1 MENNTDITVTDN
13 IENEV
18 PKPSGLNPIYQ
29 FLKSNN
35 LTDKDEKTFL
45 NEYSN
50 PQKANE
56 LHSFLKAN
64 DLTDKD
70 SASFYDTYL
79 KKKDGG
85 TNLVSNQKAN
95 PSQYISVPTAVQLSS
110 PDFNQGEKMA
120 QVGYTMPAP
129 AKKEGEQ
136 AKVRVS
142 PKLFGFPGE
151 VDVSTDKDVIVTP
164 NIFGPAGSVNVTT
177 KGDQEE
183 PSYFNIAQNFSN
195 NLLKGGAEIGS
206 SLGEIFRDIGAKQAR
221 GIAKLTGSE
230 GAKEFAN
237 KKSQALYTSEGK
249 PTEYAQGVT
258 WASDPEAKTILGLNG
273 IKENAQELQ
282 EKYTQ
287 LPNTALGSTL
297 QGISNMAPDILASEF
312 MPGMKAAEGAS
323 WLMKAGQKLV
333 TPFTTYMLT
342 KEPIVAYGN
351 VKKQGGTP
359 SQALS
364 EVPMAALGGA
374 IQGATVAGV
383 GELTGLATKE
393 IMQGATK
400 YLLGPG
406 SKIASN
412 EILAKAAKSGLTGTG
427 GLATKEL
434 LHTVLDAAG
443 YGLAYPMAS
452 GAIAGKMPSKEDYI
466 NAIGTSLLFS
476 AKRAYEGAKTFNELN
491 KAVDQIQAAK
501 QASAFINFMQATPES
516 IAKVHGSK
524 ESADE
529 LQLQALEAAKKAK
542 STVDTE
548 EKHKAVIQASTLQ
561 KAANVK
567 QMADLVISDKSGFND
582 FLNSDIPQNIKDAF
596 IEKADQINKIS
607 NPTEIK
613 KTELGNKMTQGQNFI
628 DETNKAIATET
639 DSVKKTE
646 MEFQVEQA
654 QKNLDKNKTDL
665 KNLIS
670 GQQTPRNED
679 LNNNDN
685 VKENQKIHNKEI
697 DDKLASLNPDDPDYA
712 EKKESL
718 LKEKEEVN
726 SHYENLIQKNDNLD
740 KNNLTQEEFNKIHNA
755 NIDQTQIKNLN
766 DKRQEQYD
774 VLINAAKQDP
784 NFKFTESFD
793 DFNKKIDGEG
803 GEVYLRDLYK
813 RAEPFVPKDVIGE
826 EKGHNED
833 SFVNYLTNP
842 KVGEVKPLSGIKEF
856 TLGYAPFREG
866 KITDISEGEKAF
878 KNKAFESW
886 KKMANQFAQ
895 NIGLEVVSDN
905 NTIGKYG
912 ATSTIGEASSVP
924 TVRGTK
930 EQVDLFGALMGTLA
944 PEGQHSV
951 MTLEYDPNGKTEE
964 HRIKFDNK
972 ESAIDFV
979 KNASKY
985 GIEDLSLFPESN
997 SVMIL
1002 DNGNVDHKKLID
1014 DYGKQ
1019 ITDHK
1024 RLKVNQEFIGQ
1035 DRYAGILQEHGDTIG
1050 GRYSPEYRENISDA
1064 IKLAKERAGRLGSDY
1079 GEKSE
1084 QAKIDA
1090 KKATQNY
1097 IDKNKEELGLPDNQ
1111 PTSVKKIDP
1120 ELAKRIK
1127 DAYDALPM
1135 DDSKN
1140 PEVKAAYEKAASEI
1154 DKQFQYLTKELGIKV
1169 EFIKDDPYKNSDEMF
1184 EDIIKNKRLKV
1195 FQGGEPHPF
1204 LGESTR
1210 DANGFTANEKLR
1222 AIHDYFGHF
1231 VNRNQ
1236 FGKIGEEAAWVD
1248 HSKMFSPEAQR
1259 AISTETRGQ
1268 NSWVNSSGV
1277 NDEAIQKMK
1286 DGNQL
1291 IKEGKIKEGQEQFKF
1306 AEQKVALMPKELT
1319 DWTKY
1324 VDENA
1329 PKAKLTV
1336 EEEPVKEQ
1344 PQEQPS
1350 EEKKQEGIKISKAAL
1365 KNQYNFSAEFDRRG
1379 GEEVAVNVLT
1389 ELNKRAK
1396 ENGINLNQQIYNEI
1410 EKINQNPQPTEFNII
1425 IAGKNLLD
1433 IDGKIKDAIAKN
1445 DKTID
1450 IEELKAQRDEASLLL
1465 RKLSNAAGRNLGLFN
1480 LVFHDANE
1488 SNINVTRDEI
1498 KKKLNISD
1506 VPETMD
1512 ALKKS
1517 NLTAYEKEKAA
1528 PYVKE
1533 LENIKEDYKKEE
1545 EAINKRM
1552 QSETDKKLSDAI
1564 KTAYEEGF
1572 AKGKEDKS
1580 SEAKTK
1586 RSKSLKD
1593 LASKLRASDEMDKF
1607 LKGAGPLGGAQKA
1620 SFVDLGSY
1628 KEIIANVLEGV
1639 AKVVEAGENV
1649 EDYLKKTID
1658 KLKNVDQKKVLDD
1671 IRTLMSKAVL
1681 RPIPELDKKISE
1693 LASNENA
1700 TNITKSMVDAGLIS
1714 DYVKHSISPNATNDK
1729 VIEDVTNK
1737 LKKLLP
1743 NVTKNDVTDAFIK
1756 VNKFK
1761 EETKSKLENIV
1772 KEKIADVKRLALK
1785 EARLSALESAN
1796 DYHEAD
1802 TKEKKKAIKS
1812 EYEKGVDEKIK
1823 NLTSQKNKEEET
1835 AKSTP
1840 LEKAKKSVE
1849 DRIEAIRKEISDK
1862 ERQKK
1867 EQKEKFH
1874 ADDELNRLKEV
1885 EKSLSELR
1893 DKYLPKDKEKF
1904 SDEKSL
1910 KERRKNILN
1919 EISNLNDQINSK
1931 TREAKKVSV
1940 EDTEEIKKLKEI
1952 KKQKSDLL
1960 DVVAP
1965 DIEKI
1970 NKEKQK
1976 HQDRIDAINKEI
1988 EYVRSSKKVYEQAI
2002 KNSKSASEDL
2012 IKARSER
2019 EKSYTEAGLK
2029 LEKNDKNPILI
2040 EREYQKALEDIDN
2053 NKNMSKDDKK
2063 AKKDELKQQRD
2074 LDINGTK
2081 QGVVSSVLDDVNNF
2095 IDENIKKSND
2105 AILNEDKKTID
2116 YHNDL
2121 NIKLNDIV
2129 SKLNPTGEKLDNQID
2144 KAYDA
2149 LEKLSK
2155 DENIKKEDID
2165 LINEIKNNLENNNQ
2179 LTSNEI
2185 SAKRLKRQ
2193 WENEIKSA
2201 KGTIESGNFTK
2212 IPTDVYDF
2220 RNDVELNNL
2229 KRLRDNTTGRLS
2241 RLVEKAREENKSK
2254 IEKAIDLSTK
2264 FLVSGIHTAAK
2275 VGEAAIFKPFMDAM
2289 VERTTGK
2296 LISKLTNTPSVNNK
2310 SIIEGFKTL
2319 GRYKNKAAADADI
2332 ARLQKVKEVAIKNLE
2347 KAHELGDEK
2356 EINKAEK
2363 AFQKADLDYG
2373 ISTLYNSIDANSVAS
2388 FLQYLKHG
2396 ATDYDVSIGK
2406 GIKRD
2411 ISEYRTKLAKT
2422 GYILDGWI
2430 RMHSAMKSSLSARP
2444 EMMMAFSSTL
2454 QDFQKKGMPL
2464 NEENISTAMVIA
2476 ANAFEEGRL
2485 TNKTGLSKILSR
2497 AKGSEKTHPVVRGGA
2512 KILFPVSTIAINLAK
2527 RGIDYS
2533 SVGAEGWARLYMET
2547 KKGMKLNEMEG
2558 KEFDSFAE
2566 KIKEGINRIPLQE
2579 RKYINGVI
2587 SRGLFGTALGL
2598 IAWWGLGNGQIKYGG
2613 TFDDQR
2619 KRKIMGSDGQQL
2631 KAGEWE
2637 FFGERAPKAASL
2649 FLNHLPEFLP
2659 LAMTA
2664 NAYQINE
2671 AGGGSKQQWE
2681 TGMQEIEARLPF
2693 QTLAGL
2699 LIPGK
2704 ASQTL
2709 IDRARI
2715 PLAAEISTAT
2725 DVKGEERDKS
2735 DLLNRA
2741 KGNIGLGFLNP
2752 TKDQQKQINKLDK
2765 EYPRISK
2772 EERAQF
2778 IKEKIL
2784 QNP

>member
-1 MENNTDITVTDN
+1 MAEEIEQQGGDPFKEFGGSSVSKSTNKSVNNPFAEFGGSIVSS
-13 IENEV
+13 E
-18 PKPSGLNPIYQ
+18 K
-29 FLKSNN
+29 KN
-35 LTDKDEKTFL
+35 L
-45 NEYSN
+45 
-50 PQKANE
+50 
-56 LHSFLKAN
+56 
-64 DLTDKD
+64 
-70 SASFYDTYL
+70 
-79 KKKDGG
+79 GG
-85 TNLVSNQKAN
+85 TYGN
-95 PSQYISVPTAVQLSS
+95 PSQYISAPTALQLSS

-129 AKKEGEQ
+129 AKKESEQ
-136 AKVRVS
+136 GKIRVS

-151 VDVSTDKDVIVTP
+151 VDVSTDQV
-164 NIFGPAGSVNVTT
+164 S
-177 KGDQEE
+177 QEE
-183 PSYFNIAQNFSN
+183 PSYLNIAQNFSN
-195 NLLKGGAEIGS
+195 NLLKGGAELGS
-206 SLGEIFRDIGAKQAR
+206 SLGEIFRDLGARQAR
-221 GIAKLTGSE
+221 GIAKITGSE

-273 IKENAQELQ
+273 IKDNAQELQ
-282 EKYTQ
+282 EKYTK
-287 LPNTALGSTL
+287 LPNTPLGNTI
-297 QGISNMAPDILASEF
+297 QGLSNFTPDILAAGFFPET
-312 MPGMKAAEGAS
+312 KIAEGAS
-323 WLMKAGQKLV
+323 LAAKIGSKLIN
-333 TPFTTYMLT
+333 PFTKYLIA

-351 VKKQGGTP
+351 AKKEGATDTE
-359 SQALS
+359 ALS
-364 EVPMAALGGA
+364 KTPAATTEGA
-374 IQGATVAGV
+374 ITGIATA
-383 GELTGLATKE
+383 LTGEASSFATKS
-393 IMQGATK
+393 IMKGATK
-400 YLLGPG
+400 YLLGAG
-406 SKIASN
+406 SKAVSN
-412 EILAKAAKSGLTGTG
+412 EFLAKAAKKGLTGAG
-427 GLATKEL
+427 GVVTKEL
-434 LHTVLDAAG
+434 VNTLTDAVG
-443 YGLAYPMAS
+443 YGLAYPTVS
-452 GAIAGKMPSKEDYI
+452 SLVTKGELPSQQDI
-466 NAIGTSLLFS
+466 TTGIGTALAFRIKG
-476 AKRAYEGAKTFNELN
+476 AFEGVKTYNELN
-491 KAVDQIQAAK
+491 KAVDQIQATK
-501 QASAFINFMQATPES
+501 QAAAFINFMQATPES

-542 STVDTE
+542 ETVDPE
-548 EKHKAVIQASTLQ
+548 EKHKAVIQAATLQ

-596 IEKADQINKIS
+596 IEKADQVNKIS
-607 NPTEIK
+607 DPTEIK
-613 KTELGNKMTQGQNFI
+613 KTELGNKMIQAQDFI
-628 DETNKAIATET
+628 DQTNKTILTEQ
-639 DSVKKTE
+639 DPVKKSE
-646 MEFQVEQA
+646 LEYQVEQA
-654 QKNLDKNKTDL
+654 QKLFDKNKSDL

-670 GQQTPRNED
+670 GQQEPMNED
-679 LNNNDN
+679 LSNNDN

-697 DDKLASLNPDDPDYA
+697 DDKIASLNTDDPDYA

-718 LKEKEEVN
+718 LKEKEDTN
-726 SHYENLIQKNDNLD
+726 SHYEHIMQQNDNLD
-740 KNNLTQEEFNKIHNA
+740 KNNLTQEEFNNIHNSDV
-755 NIDQTQIKNLN
+755 DQAQLQGQTIQ
-766 DKRQEQYD
+766 
-774 VLINAAKQDP
+774 AA
-784 NFKFTESFD
+784 
-793 DFNKKIDGEG
+793 
-803 GEVYLRDLYK
+803 
-813 RAEPFVPKDVIGE
+813 
-826 EKGHNED
+826 
-833 SFVNYLTNP
+833 
-842 KVGEVKPLSGIKEF
+842 PLSGIKEF

-878 KNKAFESW
+878 KNKNFESW

-1090 KKATQNY
+1090 EKATQNY

-1127 DAYDALPM
+1127 DAYDALPV

-1291 IKEGKIKEGQEQFKF
+1291 IKEGKITEGNKLIKEGQEQFKF

-1425 IAGKNLLD
+1425 LAGKNLLD
-1433 IDGKIKDAIAKN
+1433 IDGKIKDAINKN
-1445 DKTID
+1445 DKTVD
-1450 IEELKAQRDEASLLL
+1450 IEELKAQRDQASLLL

-1498 KKKLNISD
+1498 KKKLNISN

-1517 NLTAYEKEKAA
+1517 NLTAYEKEKVA

-1533 LENIKEDYKKEE
+1533 LENIKKDYTQEED
-1545 EAINKRM
+1545 AINKRI
-1552 QSETDKKLSDAI
+1552 QEETDKKLTEAI
-1564 KTAYEEGF
+1564 KAAYEEGF
-1572 AKGKEDKS
+1572 TKGKEDKS
-1580 SEAKTK
+1580 TEAKTK
-1586 RSKSLKD
+1586 KSKALKD

-1607 LKGAGPLGGAQKA
+1607 IKGAGPLANAEKA
-1620 SFVDLGSY
+1620 SIIDLGSY

-1639 AKVVEAGENV
+1639 SKVIEAGENI
-1649 EDYLKKTID
+1649 EDYLKESIA
-1658 KLKNVDQKKVLDD
+1658 KLKNVDKKQVLDD
-1671 IRTLMSKAVL
+1671 VRTLMSKAVL

-2598 IAWWGLGNGQIKYGG
+2598 IAGWGLGNGQIKYGG

>member
-1 MENNTDITVTDN
+1 MDNNTDITIDSTN
-13 IENEV
+13 QEQI
-18 PKPSGLNPIYQ
+18 PSGNPIYQ
-29 FLKSNN
+29 FMKSNN

-45 NEYSN
+45 NEYSD
-50 PQKANE
+50 PKKAQE
-56 LHSFLKAN
+56 LHSFMKSN
-64 DLTDKD
+64 NLTDKD
-70 SASFYDTYL
+70 SSSFYDTYL

-85 TNLVSNQKAN
+85 IVKGI
-95 PSQYISVPTAVQLSS
+95 SQYISAPSALELSS
-110 PDFNQGEKMA
+110 PDFKTGEKMA

-151 VDVSTDKDVIVTP
+151 VDVSTDKDFIVTP

-195 NLLKGGAEIGS
+195 NLLKGGAELGS
-206 SLGEIFRDIGAKQAR
+206 SLGEIFRDIGAKQAK
-221 GIAKLTGSE
+221 GIAKITGSE

-297 QGISNMAPDILASEF
+297 QGVSNMAPDILASEF
-312 MPGMKAAEGAS
+312 MPGMKAAEGAN

-466 NAIGTSLLFS
+466 NAVGTSLLFS
-476 AKRAYEGAKTFNELN
+476 AKRAYEGAKTFNDLN

-628 DETNKAIATET
+628 DQTNKAIAIET
-639 DSVKKTE
+639 DSVKKAE

-670 GQQTPRNED
+670 GQQTPKNED
-679 LNNNDN
+679 LSNNDN

-740 KNNLTQEEFNKIHNA
+740 KNNLTQEEFNNIHNS

-803 GEVYLRDLYK
+803 GEMYLRDLYK
-813 RAEPFVPKDVIGE
+813 RAEPFVPKNVIGE

-842 KVGEVKPLSGIKEF
+842 KVEEVKPLSGIKEF

-878 KNKAFESW
+878 KNKTFESW

-895 NIGLEVVSDN
+895 NIGLEVISDN

-1014 DYGKQ
+1014 YYGKH
-1019 ITDHK
+1019 ITDHQ

-1035 DRYAGILQEHGDTIG
+1035 DRYAGILQEHGDTIE

-1079 GEKSE
+1079 GEKSQ
-1084 QAKIDA
+1084 QAKIEA
-1090 KKATQNY
+1090 EKATQNY
-1097 IDKNKEELGLPDNQ
+1097 IDQNKEKLGLPDNQ

-1127 DAYDALPM
+1127 NAYDALPV

-1140 PEVKAAYEKAASEI
+1140 PEVKSAYEKAASEI

-1169 EFIKDDPYKNSDEMF
+1169 EFIKEDPYKNSEEMF
-1184 EDIIKNKRLKV
+1184 EDIIKNKKLKV

-1236 FGKIGEEAAWVD
+1236 FGQIGEEAAWVD

-1277 NDEAIQKMK
+1277 NNEAIQKMK

-1291 IKEGKIKEGQEQFKF
+1291 IKEGKVTEGNKLIKEGQEQFKF

-1324 VDENA
+1324 IDENA

-1336 EEEPVKEQ
+1336 EEPVKKQFKE
-1344 PQEQPS
+1344 EPS

-1365 KNQYNFSAEFDRRG
+1365 KDQYNFSAEFDKRG
-1379 GEEVAVNVLT
+1379 GEEVAVSVLT
-1389 ELNKRAK
+1389 ELNKRAEK
-1396 ENGINLNQQIYNEI
+1396 NGISLSQQITNEI
-1410 EKINQNPQPTEFNII
+1410 EQINNNPQPTEFNII
-1425 IAGKNLLD
+1425 TAGKNLLD
-1433 IDGKIKDAIAKN
+1433 IDGKIKNAIAKN
-1445 DKTID
+1445 DKTVD

-1465 RKLSNAAGRNLGLFN
+1465 RKLSNSAGRNLGLFN

-1488 SNINVTRDEI
+1488 SNINVTRNEI

-1506 VPETMD
+1506 VPENMD

-1545 EAINKRM
+1545 EEINKRI

-1564 KTAYEEGF
+1564 KAAYEEGF
-1572 AKGKEDKS
+1572 NKGKEDKS
-1580 SEAKTK
+1580 TEAKTK
-1586 RSKSLKD
+1586 KSKALKD

-1620 SFVDLGSY
+1620 SIIDLGSY

-1639 AKVVEAGENV
+1639 SKVVEAGENV
-1649 EDYLKKTID
+1649 EDFLKESIA
-1658 KLKNVDQKKVLDD
+1658 KLKNVNKKQVLDD
-1671 IRTLMSKAVL
+1671 VRTLMSKAVL
-1681 RPIPELDKKISE
+1681 KPIPELNKKISE

-1714 DYVKHSISPNATNDK
+1714 DYVKHSISPNTTNDK

-1756 VNKFK
+1756 ANKFK
-1761 EETKSKLENIV
+1761 EETKGKLENIV
-1772 KEKIADVKRLALK
+1772 KQRIADVKRLALK

-1796 DYHEAD
+1796 EYHGAD

-1812 EYEKGVDEKIK
+1812 EYEKNIDEKIK
-1823 NLTSQKNKEEET
+1823 NLTTQKNQEEET
-1835 AKSTP
+1835 AKVSP

-1849 DRIEAIRKEISDK
+1849 DKIEAIRKQISDK

-1867 EQKEKFH
+1867 EEKEKFH

-1885 EKSLSELR
+1885 EKALSDLR
-1893 DKYLPKDKEKF
+1893 DKYLPKEKEKF

-1910 KERRKNILN
+1910 KQRRKNLLN

-1931 TREAKKVSV
+1931 NREAKKVSV

-1952 KKQKSDLL
+1952 KQQKNDLL
-1960 DVVAP
+1960 DIVAP

-1976 HQDRIDAINKEI
+1976 HQDKIDALNREI
-1988 EYVRSSKKVYEQAI
+1988 EFVRSSKKVYEQAI

-2012 IKARSER
+2012 LKARE
-2019 EKSYTEAGLK
+2019 EKEKAYAEAGLK
-2029 LEKNDKNPILI
+2029 LEKNDKNPIAI
-2040 EREYQKALEDIDN
+2040 ERAYQKELESIDN
-2053 NKNMSKDDKK
+2053 NSNMSKDEKK
-2063 AKKDELKQQRD
+2063 VKKDELKQQRD
-2074 LDINGTK
+2074 LDLQGTK
-2081 QGVVSSVLDDVNNF
+2081 QGVVSSVLDDINNL
-2095 IDENIKKSND
+2095 INENTKKSSDALLND
-2105 AILNEDKKTID
+2105 DKKSAE

-2121 NIKLNDIV
+2121 NNKLNDILN
-2129 SKLNPTGEKLDNQID
+2129 KLNPTGEKLDNQID

-2149 LEKLSK
+2149 LNKLSK
-2155 DENIKKEDID
+2155 DENLKKEDID
-2165 LINEIKNNLENNNQ
+2165 LINDIKNNLENNNQ
-2179 LTSNEI
+2179 LTANEI

-2201 KGTIESGNFTK
+2201 RGSIESGNYTK
-2212 IPTDVYDF
+2212 IPTNVYDF
-2220 RNDVELNNL
+2220 RNDVELSNL
-2229 KRLRDNTTGRLS
+2229 RRLRDNTTGRLS

-2275 VGEAAIFKPFMDAM
+2275 VGEAALFKPFMDAI
-2289 VERTTGK
+2289 VERTAGK
-2296 LISKLTNTPSVNNK
+2296 LFSKLTNTGGVNNK

-2319 GRYKNKAAADADI
+2319 GRYKNKAAAEADI
-2332 ARLQKVKEVAIKNLE
+2332 ARLQKVKENAIENLK
-2347 KAHELGDEK
+2347 KAHESGDEK
-2356 EINKAEK
+2356 EISKAEK
-2363 AFQKADLDYG
+2363 AFQKADLEYG
-2373 ISTLYNSIDANSVAS
+2373 ISTLYNSIDANSAAS
-2388 FLQYLKHG
+2388 FWQYLKHG

-2406 GIKRD
+2406 GVKKD
-2411 ISEYRTKLAKT
+2411 ISEYRTKLAKA

-2444 EMMMAFSSTL
+2444 EMMRAFSSTL

-2464 NEENISTAMVIA
+2464 NEENISTAMVVA

-2485 TNKTGLSKILSR
+2485 TNKTAFSKILSR
-2497 AKGSEKTHPVVRGGA
+2497 AKGSEKTHPVVRGLS
-2512 KILFPVSTIAINLAK
+2512 KVVFPVSTIAINLAK
-2527 RGIDYS
+2527 RGVDYS
-2533 SVGAEGWARLYMET
+2533 SLGAEGWTRLYMET

-2558 KEFDSFAE
+2558 KEFDSFSK

-2579 RKYINGVI
+2579 RKYINGVLA
-2587 SRGLFGTALGL
+2587 RGLFGTALGL

-2613 TFDDQR
+2613 TFEDQR
-2619 KRKIMGSDGQQL
+2619 KRKIMGSDNQQL

-2664 NAYQINE
+2664 NAYQINQ
-2671 AGGGSKQQWE
+2671 ADGGLKEQWS
-2681 TGMQEIEARLPF
+2681 TGMQEVEARLPF

-2699 LIPGK
+2699 LVPGK
-2704 ASQTL
+2704 APQTL
-2709 IDRARI
+2709 VDRFTRI
-2715 PLAAEISTAT
+2715 PIASEISGFV
-2725 DVKGEERDKS
+2725 DKKGEERDKS
-2735 DLLNRA
+2735 DLLNRT

-2752 TKDQQKQINKLDK
+2752 TKDQQKQINQINKELPGK
-2765 EYPRISK
+2765 EYKKDR
-2772 EERAQF
+2772 EEL
-2778 IKEKIL
+2778 INNIM
-2784 QNP
+2784 QNQ

>member
-1 MENNTDITVTDN
+1 MDNNTDITIDSTN
-13 IENEV
+13 QEQI
-18 PKPSGLNPIYQ
+18 PSGNPIYQ
-29 FLKSNN
+29 FMKSNN

-45 NEYSN
+45 NEYSD
-50 PQKANE
+50 PKKAQE
-56 LHSFLKAN
+56 LHSFMKSN
-64 DLTDKD
+64 NLTDKD
-70 SASFYDTYL
+70 SSSFYDTYL

-85 TNLVSNQKAN
+85 IVKGI
-95 PSQYISVPTAVQLSS
+95 SQYISAPSALELSS
-110 PDFNQGEKMA
+110 PDFKTGEKMA

-129 AKKEGEQ
+129 VKKEGEQ

-151 VDVSTDKDVIVTP
+151 VDVSTDKDFIVTP

-195 NLLKGGAEIGS
+195 NLLKGGAELGS
-206 SLGEIFRDIGAKQAR
+206 SLGEIFRDIGAKQAK
-221 GIAKLTGSE
+221 GIAKITGSE

-297 QGISNMAPDILASEF
+297 QGVSNMAPDILASEF
-312 MPGMKAAEGAS
+312 MPGMKAAEGAN

-466 NAIGTSLLFS
+466 NAVGTSLLFS
-476 AKRAYEGAKTFNELN
+476 AKRAYEGAKTFNDLN

-628 DETNKAIATET
+628 DQTNKAIAIET
-639 DSVKKTE
+639 DSVKKAE

-670 GQQTPRNED
+670 GQQTPKNED
-679 LNNNDN
+679 LSNNDN

-740 KNNLTQEEFNKIHNA
+740 KNNLTQEEFNNIHNS

-803 GEVYLRDLYK
+803 GEMYLRDLYK
-813 RAEPFVPKDVIGE
+813 RAEPFVPKNVIGE

-842 KVGEVKPLSGIKEF
+842 KVEEVKPLSGIKEF

-878 KNKAFESW
+878 KNKTFESW

-895 NIGLEVVSDN
+895 NIGLEVISDN

-1014 DYGKQ
+1014 YYGKH
-1019 ITDHK
+1019 ITDHQ

-1035 DRYAGILQEHGDTIG
+1035 DRYAGILQEHGDTIE

-1079 GEKSE
+1079 GEKSQ
-1084 QAKIDA
+1084 QAKIEA
-1090 KKATQNY
+1090 EKATQNY
-1097 IDKNKEELGLPDNQ
+1097 IDQNKEKLGLPDNQ

-1127 DAYDALPM
+1127 NAYDALPV

-1154 DKQFQYLTKELGIKV
+1154 GKQFQYLTKELGIKV
-1169 EFIKDDPYKNSDEMF
+1169 EFIKEDPYKNSEEMF
-1184 EDIIKNKRLKV
+1184 EDIIKNKKLKV

-1236 FGKIGEEAAWVD
+1236 FGQIGEEAAWVD

-1277 NDEAIQKMK
+1277 NNEAIQKMK

-1291 IKEGKIKEGQEQFKF
+1291 IKEGKVTEGNKLIKEGQEQFKF

-1324 VDENA
+1324 IDENA

-1336 EEEPVKEQ
+1336 EEPVKKQFKE
-1344 PQEQPS
+1344 EPS

-1365 KNQYNFSAEFDRRG
+1365 KDQYNFSAEFDKRG
-1379 GEEVAVNVLT
+1379 GEEVAVSVLT
-1389 ELNKRAK
+1389 ELNKRAEK
-1396 ENGINLNQQIYNEI
+1396 NGISLSQQITNEI
-1410 EKINQNPQPTEFNII
+1410 EQINNNPQPTEFNII
-1425 IAGKNLLD
+1425 TAGKNLLD
-1433 IDGKIKDAIAKN
+1433 IDGKIKNAIAKN
-1445 DKTID
+1445 DKTVD

-1465 RKLSNAAGRNLGLFN
+1465 RKLSNSAGRNLGLFN

-1488 SNINVTRDEI
+1488 SNINVTRNEI

-1506 VPETMD
+1506 VPENMD

-1545 EAINKRM
+1545 EEINKRI

-1564 KTAYEEGF
+1564 KAAYEEGF
-1572 AKGKEDKS
+1572 NKGKEDKS
-1580 SEAKTK
+1580 TEAKTK
-1586 RSKSLKD
+1586 KSKALKD

-1620 SFVDLGSY
+1620 SIIDLGSY

-1639 AKVVEAGENV
+1639 SKVVEAGENV
-1649 EDYLKKTID
+1649 EDFLKESIA
-1658 KLKNVDQKKVLDD
+1658 KLKNVNKKQVLDD
-1671 IRTLMSKAVL
+1671 VRTLMSKAVL
-1681 RPIPELDKKISE
+1681 KPIPELNKKISE

-1714 DYVKHSISPNATNDK
+1714 DYVKHSISPNTTNDK

-1756 VNKFK
+1756 ANKFK
-1761 EETKSKLENIV
+1761 EETKGKLENIV
-1772 KEKIADVKRLALK
+1772 KQRIADVKRLALK

-1796 DYHEAD
+1796 EYHGAD

-1812 EYEKGVDEKIK
+1812 EYEKNIDEKIK
-1823 NLTSQKNKEEET
+1823 NLTTQKNQEEET
-1835 AKSTP
+1835 AKVSP

-1849 DRIEAIRKEISDK
+1849 DKIEAIRKQISDK

-1867 EQKEKFH
+1867 EEKEKFH

-1885 EKSLSELR
+1885 EKALSDLR
-1893 DKYLPKDKEKF
+1893 DKYLPKEKEKF

-1910 KERRKNILN
+1910 KQRRKNLLN

-1931 TREAKKVSV
+1931 NREAKKVSV

-1952 KKQKSDLL
+1952 KQQKNDLL
-1960 DVVAP
+1960 DIVAP

-1976 HQDRIDAINKEI
+1976 HQDKIDALNREI
-1988 EYVRSSKKVYEQAI
+1988 EFVRSSKKVYEQAI

-2012 IKARSER
+2012 LKARE
-2019 EKSYTEAGLK
+2019 EKEKAYAEAGLK
-2029 LEKNDKNPILI
+2029 LEKNDKNPIAI
-2040 EREYQKALEDIDN
+2040 ERAYQKELESIDN
-2053 NKNMSKDDKK
+2053 NSNMSKDEKK
-2063 AKKDELKQQRD
+2063 VKKDELKQQRD
-2074 LDINGTK
+2074 LDLQGTK
-2081 QGVVSSVLDDVNNF
+2081 QGVVSSVLDDINNL
-2095 IDENIKKSND
+2095 INENTKKSSDALLND
-2105 AILNEDKKTID
+2105 DKKSAE

-2121 NIKLNDIV
+2121 NNKLNDILN
-2129 SKLNPTGEKLDNQID
+2129 KLNPTGEKLDNQID

-2149 LEKLSK
+2149 LNKLSK
-2155 DENIKKEDID
+2155 DENLKKEDID
-2165 LINEIKNNLENNNQ
+2165 LINDIKNNLENNNQ
-2179 LTSNEI
+2179 LTANEI

-2201 KGTIESGNFTK
+2201 RGSIESGNYTK
-2212 IPTDVYDF
+2212 IPTNVYDF
-2220 RNDVELNNL
+2220 RNDVELSNL
-2229 KRLRDNTTGRLS
+2229 RRLRDNTTGRLS

-2275 VGEAAIFKPFMDAM
+2275 VGEAALFKPFMDAI
-2289 VERTTGK
+2289 VERTAGK
-2296 LISKLTNTPSVNNK
+2296 LFSKLTNTGGVNNK

-2319 GRYKNKAAADADI
+2319 GRYKNKAAAEADI
-2332 ARLQKVKEVAIKNLE
+2332 ARLQKVKENAIENLK
-2347 KAHELGDEK
+2347 KAHESGDEK
-2356 EINKAEK
+2356 EISKAEK
-2363 AFQKADLDYG
+2363 AFQKADLEYG
-2373 ISTLYNSIDANSVAS
+2373 ISTLYNSIDANSAAS
-2388 FLQYLKHG
+2388 FWQYLKHG

-2406 GIKRD
+2406 GVKKD
-2411 ISEYRTKLAKT
+2411 ISEYRTKLAKA

-2444 EMMMAFSSTL
+2444 EMMRAFSSTL

-2464 NEENISTAMVIA
+2464 NEENISTAMVVA

-2485 TNKTGLSKILSR
+2485 TNKTAFSKILSR
-2497 AKGSEKTHPVVRGGA
+2497 AKGSEKTHPVVRGLS
-2512 KILFPVSTIAINLAK
+2512 KVVFPVSTIAINLAK
-2527 RGIDYS
+2527 RGVDYS
-2533 SVGAEGWARLYMET
+2533 SLGAEGWTRLYMET

-2558 KEFDSFAE
+2558 KEFDSFSK

-2579 RKYINGVI
+2579 RKYINGVLA
-2587 SRGLFGTALGL
+2587 RGLFGTALGL

-2613 TFDDQR
+2613 TFEDQR
-2619 KRKIMGSDGQQL
+2619 KRKIMGSDNQQL

-2664 NAYQINE
+2664 NAYQINQ
-2671 AGGGSKQQWE
+2671 ADGGLKEQWS
-2681 TGMQEIEARLPF
+2681 TGMQEVEARLPF

-2699 LIPGK
+2699 LVPGK
-2704 ASQTL
+2704 APQTL
-2709 IDRARI
+2709 VDRFTRI
-2715 PLAAEISTAT
+2715 PIASEISGFV
-2725 DVKGEERDKS
+2725 DKKGEERDKS
-2735 DLLNRA
+2735 DLLNRT

-2752 TKDQQKQINKLDK
+2752 TKDQQKQINQINKELPGK
-2765 EYPRISK
+2765 EYKKDR
-2772 EERAQF
+2772 EEL
-2778 IKEKIL
+2778 INNIM
-2784 QNP
+2784 QNQ